1 MIDTCSHDRQDLEEA
16 LRYSFSCPELLDRAL
31 RHSSWVAETGHG
43 PSNERLEF
51 LGDTVLQMVVTD
63 FIFREY
69 PDYPEGRLV
78 LLRSGVVDNDKTLPE
93 VAREVGVGRH
103 LLLGKG
109 EDLTGGRD
117 RPRNLANA
125 MEAVLGAVYLD
136 GGMGAAR
143 CLILRLWEERIS
155 SAARQPGP
163 SDYKSRLQELLAPK
177 GMTPEYR
184 ITGEE
189 GPPHRPEFTAVV
201 SWKGADRGCGIG
213 PKKKTAEKEAARV
226 ALHALA
232 ADPEDDG

>member
-1 MIDTCSHDRQDLEEA
+1 M
-16 LRYSFSCPELLDRAL
+16 
-31 RHSSWVAETGHG
+31 
-43 PSNERLEF
+43 
-51 LGDTVLQMVVTD
+51 LQMVVTD

-69 PDYPEGRLV
+69 RDSPEGKLV
-78 LLRSGVVDNDKTLPE
+78 LLRSSVVDNDKTLPE

-109 EDLTGGRD
+109 EQLTGGRD
-117 RPRNLANA
+117 RPRILANA

-136 GGMGAAR
+136 GGMGPAR
-143 CLILRLWEERIS
+143 CLILRLWEERIR
-155 SAARQPGP
+155 SAARQAEP

-201 SWKGADRGCGIG
+201 SWRGSERGTG
-213 PKKKTAEKEAARV
+213 SGHKKKTAEKEAARA
-226 ALHALA
+226 ALETLA
-232 ADPEDDG
+232 ADPEGDG

>member
-1 MIDTCSHDRQDLEEA
+1 MNGDGRHHRQGLEEA
-16 LRYSFSCPELLDRAL
+16 LGHSFADPELLRQAL
-31 RHSSWVAETGHG
+31 RHGSWVAETGRG

-51 LGDTVLQMVVTD
+51 LGDTVLQMVVTE

-69 PDYPEGRLV
+69 RDYQEGRLV

-117 RPRNLANA
+117 RPRILANA

-136 GGMGAAR
+136 GGMGPAR
-143 CLILRLWEERIS
+143 SLIMRLWEERIR

-177 GMTPEYR
+177 GLTPEYR
-184 ITGEE
+184 ITAEE

-201 SWKGADRGCGIG
+201 SWSGNERGTGNG
-213 PKKKTAEKEAARV
+213 HRKKAAEKEAARA
-226 ALHALA
+226 ALETLA
-232 ADPEDDG
+232 ADREDGG